1 LRCQVFTVWSAAA
14 SIFWSSW
21 TFDQVGLPCGF
32 SVAVLGG
39 ESEPSIGCGQFLRH
53 ANPVLGEDAEI
64 VLAVGETVC
73 GGRAIP
79 LCGEHVIGLVAGARA
94 DGEIVHHL
102 HVALH

>member
-1 LRCQVFTVWSAAA
+1 LRLQ
-14 SIFWSSW
+14 
-21 TFDQVGLPCGF
+21 
-32 SVAVLGG
+32 VAVLGS